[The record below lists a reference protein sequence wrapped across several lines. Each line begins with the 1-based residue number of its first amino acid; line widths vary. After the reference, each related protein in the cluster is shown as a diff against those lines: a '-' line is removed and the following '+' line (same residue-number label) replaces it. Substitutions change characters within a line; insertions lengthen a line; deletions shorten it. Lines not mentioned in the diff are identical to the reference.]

1 MGTWITPSHSFLVLA
16 RAPTSPFLS
25 AEAPAPACPTL
36 ASQGDNLTSSGSE
49 CRGQAFKAVI
59 GETMAP
65 LLLLLLPQCPFMQ
78 KQASGHETEDG
89 CGTAM
94 PFKCRQLVAK

>member
-1 MGTWITPSHSFLVLA
+1 MERPLPCLPGLGQGPDLSLPFCRGS
-16 RAPTSPFLS
+16 SPCM
-25 AEAPAPACPTL
+25 PPL

-65 LLLLLLPQCPFMQ
+65 LLLVPLPQCPFMQ
-78 KQASGHETEDG
+78 KQASGHETEDD
-89 CGTAM
+89 CGTVM